1 MIDVYVLDGNLNAVG
16 MVDAYK
22 SLIWANRYNDLGDCE
37 LCVDANAANID
48 LLQEGRYLMR
58 LDDEMVCRIKK
69 IEIDTSAED
78 GNYLIVT
85 GYDTKDFLDQRITW
99 GTITCNGNLE
109 DFIRQLATLT
119 LISPFDDDRR
129 LAKPN
134 GETLLQLGPKAGFTK
149 TLSEQ
154 ISFKNIGEKV
164 REYCKTTQWGYKF
177 ALNGDVLSFQLYAGE
192 DRSTEVFF
200 SENYEN
206 LSTTKYVHDSTDL
219 GNIALIGGAGE
230 GADRATSSYG
240 WGYGADRYEV
250 FVDARDIARAI
261 TWEELTAAYP
271 TTVQGGQGYI
281 TTEGGQVVYK
291 MRSIDVPILDAAH
304 LVWLE
309 AHFPGGTIVTIV
321 GNQYYRVANA
331 AIATLQTDVP
341 EENSPAILLDIVY
354 MVYLNNRGM
363 EKLSEYGEKTT
374 FEGVVIPDITFVYK
388 RDYFLGDIVTVES
401 EYGISARV
409 RIVEVIEVVD
419 ENGYKVEPKFE
430 YMEE

>member
-1 MIDVYVLDGNLNAVG
+1 MKEVYVLDGNLNAIG

-22 SLIWANRYNDLGDCE
+22 SLIWATRYNDLGDCE
-37 LCVDANAANID
+37 LCVDANAANMA

-58 LDDEMVCRIKK
+58 MDDDMVCRIKK
-69 IEIDTSAED
+69 VEIDTSAED

-85 GYDTKDFLDQRITW
+85 GYDTKDFLEQRITW

-119 LISPFDDDRR
+119 LINPYDTARK
-129 LAKPN
+129 LVKPN

-154 ISFKNIGEKV
+154 ISYKNIGEKI
-164 REYCKTTQWGYKF
+164 REFCKANNWGYKF
-177 ALNGDVLSFQLYAGE
+177 ALNEDILSFQLYAGA
-192 DRSTEVFF
+192 DRSDEVIF

-250 FVDARDIARAI
+250 FVDARDVARAI

-304 LVWLE
+304 LTWLE

-354 MVYLNNRGM
+354 MVYLINRGM

>member
-1 MIDVYVLDGNLNAVG
+1 MIEIYVLDGNLQTIG
-16 MVDAYK
+16 LIDAYK
-22 SLIWANRYNDLGDCE
+22 SLIWATRYNDLGDCE
-37 LCVDANAANID
+37 LCVDVNEKNLY
-48 LLQEGRYLMR
+48 LLREGHYLSRM
-58 LDDEMVCRIKK
+58 DDDMACKIKTV
-69 IEIDTSAED
+69 EIDTSAED
-78 GNYLIVT
+78 GNYLIAT
-85 GYDTKDFLDQRITW
+85 GYDAKSYLDQRIIW

-119 LISPFDDDRR
+119 LISPFEEDRR
-129 LAKPN
+129 LVKPD

-177 ALNGDVLSFQLYAGE
+177 ALNGDVLSFQLYAGA
-192 DRSTEVFF
+192 DRSTEVIF

-304 LVWLE
+304 LTWLE

-354 MVYLNNRGM
+354 RVYLINRGM